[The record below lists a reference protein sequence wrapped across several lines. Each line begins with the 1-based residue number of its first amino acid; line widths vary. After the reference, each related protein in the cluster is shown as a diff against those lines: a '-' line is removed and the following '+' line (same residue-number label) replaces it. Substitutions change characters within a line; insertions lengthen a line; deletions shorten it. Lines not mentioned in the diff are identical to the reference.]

1 MKKTQRKQIYLNNW
15 LSFKGDLNIMHHES
29 EISQLLK
36 FVIRKPEGKCHW
48 EVLGVDENIVFRWVS
63 RK

>member
-1 MKKTQRKQIYLNNW
+1 
-15 LSFKGDLNIMHHES
+15 MHHES

-48 EVLGVDENIVFRWVS
+48 EVLGVDENIVFR
-63 RK
+63 